1 MIDPRTVLVA
11 IPCYSGRNVCELTG
25 MLWTWQGLF
34 GPLSLPAECSHP
46 SLVRNIIAGQFL
58 DSPFE
63 WLVCIDD
70 DIVPSRRDMELLLQP
85 TDPDAVYYTES
96 NDATERP
103 PQGACTPQGP
113 QPTRI
118 AVGLVEDGQRDL
130 NCKQV
135 GAADVLVNA
144 EYCYKDDELKPVKFG
159 LGFTR
164 IHRSVFRTLENL
176 KHELNPQ
183 HGIMTEVANQMRA
196 EGKHLREMLEVTS
209 ESIRSADRLDALS
222 DIVMQNLPD
231 PGGGPRLYQ
240 TQHKGKLYTDF
251 FPSGPLLS
259 QFVPTAEWKGEDH
272 GFFTLC
278 MIAGIVP
285 RIETRTRLVHI
296 GRKGYPYL
304 GPDTGLAI

>member
-70 DIVPSRRDMELLLQP
+70 DIVPTRRDMELLLQP
-85 TDPDAVYYTES
+85 TDPEAVYF
-96 NDATERP
+96 NDASNEETECR
-103 PQGACTPQGP
+103 PQGLCRPQAP

-164 IHRSVFRTLENL
+164 IHRSVFRTLEAL
-176 KHELNPQ
+176 KHPENPLAKEYDEALEKLQ
-183 HGIMTEVANQMRA
+183 KSVFIPDASIIEV
-196 EGKHLREMLEVTS
+196 LW
-209 ESIRSADRLDALS
+209 RSR
-222 DIVMQNLPD
+222 PD

-296 GRKGYPYL
+296 GRKGYPYS

>member
-1 MIDPRTVLVA
+1 MIDPRTVCVA
-11 IPCYSGRNVCELTG
+11 IPCYSGRNICELTG
-25 MLWTWQGLF
+25 SIWTWQGLF
-34 GPLSLPAECSHP
+34 AALSMPAECSHP

-58 DSPFE
+58 ASNFE

-70 DIVPSRRDMELLLQP
+70 DIYPTRHDLELLLQP
-85 TDPDAVYYTES
+85 TDPQAVYFEDPDAVC
-96 NDATERP
+96 
-103 PQGACTPQGP
+103 GASHSTA

-118 AVGLVEDGQRDL
+118 AVALVEDGQRDL
-130 NCKQV
+130 NCKKA
-135 GAADVLVNA
+135 GAADVLVNG

-164 IHRSVFRTLENL
+164 IHRSVFRTLEALEHPANPLLPEYDRAL
-176 KHELNPQ
+176 KELEDWA
-183 HGIMTEVANQMRA
+183 TTVDRA
-196 EGKHLREMLEVTS
+196 LPESVLETLR
-209 ESIRSADRLDALS
+209 RSR
-222 DIVMQNLPD
+222 PD

-240 TQHKGKLYTDF
+240 TQHKGRLYTDF

-285 RIETRTRLVHI
+285 RIETRTRLMHM
-296 GRKGYPYL
+296 GRKGYQYM

>member
-1 MIDPRTVLVA
+1 MIDPRTVCVA
-11 IPCYSGRNVCELTG
+11 IPCYSGRNICELTG
-25 MLWTWQGLF
+25 SIWTWQGLF
-34 GPLSLPAECSHP
+34 AALSMPAECSHP

-58 DSPFE
+58 ASNFE

-70 DIVPSRRDMELLLQP
+70 DIYPTRHDLELLLQP
-85 TDPDAVYYTES
+85 TDPQAVYFEDPDAVC
-96 NDATERP
+96 
-103 PQGACTPQGP
+103 GASHSTA

-118 AVGLVEDGQRDL
+118 AVALVEDGQRDL
-130 NCKQV
+130 NCKKA
-135 GAADVLVNA
+135 GAADVLVNG

-164 IHRSVFRTLENL
+164 IHRSVFRTLEALTHEPNPSYQSL
-176 KHELNPQ
+176 KSCAERLHERVEGLKSSGQSQLAELIEADAQTIEQ
-183 HGIMTEVANQMRA
+183 H
-196 EGKHLREMLEVTS
+196 
-209 ESIRSADRLDALS
+209 
-222 DIVMQNLPD
+222 LPD

-240 TQHKGKLYTDF
+240 TQHKGRLYTDF

-285 RIETRTRLVHI
+285 RIETRTRLMHM
-296 GRKGYPYL
+296 GRKGYQYM